1 MGWQCGGDTNVLH
14 FRTMRRLLVLLI
26 MGTWATLVVA
36 GEAEAVP
43 VVAGKNLWRASV
55 AALAVA
61 NAMDARTSWGKY
73 ELNPNLSGKNGTF
86 GREGALIKLGIVSG
100 MFVLETVVLQRRP
113 SKRFYRGLALV
124 NFGSASVTGATAIRN
139 LGVPRP

>member
-1 MGWQCGGDTNVLH
+1 MQ
-14 FRTMRRLLVLLI
+14 RLLVLLI
-26 MGTWATLVVA
+26 MGAWATPVVA
-36 GEAEAVP
+36 GEEAAAVP
-43 VVAGKNLWRASV
+43 VAGKNLWRASV

-73 ELNPNLSGKNGTF
+73 ELNPNLSGKNGKF

-100 MFVLETVVLQRRP
+100 MFVVESVVLRHKA

>member
-1 MGWQCGGDTNVLH
+1 MQ
-14 FRTMRRLLVLLI
+14 RLLVLLI
-26 MGTWATLVVA
+26 MGAWATPVVA
-36 GEAEAVP
+36 GEAAAVP
-43 VVAGKNLWRASV
+43 IAGKNLWRASV

-73 ELNPNLSGKNGTF
+73 ELNSNLSGKNGKF
-86 GREGALIKLGIVSG
+86 GREGTLIKLGIVSG
-100 MFVLETVVLQRRP
+100 MFVVESVVLRHKA

>member
-14 FRTMRRLLVLLI
+14 FRTMQRMLALLI
-26 MGTWATLVVA
+26 MGAWATPVVA
-36 GEAEAVP
+36 GEAAAVP
-43 VVAGKNLWRASV
+43 IAGKNLWRASV

-73 ELNPNLSGKNGTF
+73 ELNPNLSGKNGKF

-100 MFVLETVVLQRRP
+100 MFVVESLVLRHKA
-113 SKRFYRGLALV
+113 SKRIYRGLALV
-124 NFGSASVTGATAIRN
+124 NFCSASVTG
-139 LGVPRP
+139 

>member
-1 MGWQCGGDTNVLH
+1 
-14 FRTMRRLLVLLI
+14 
-26 MGTWATLVVA
+26 MGTWATPVVA
-36 GEAEAVP
+36 GEAVAVP

-73 ELNPNLSGKNGTF
+73 ELNPSLSGKNGKF
-86 GREGALIKLGIVSG
+86 GREGMLIKLGIVSG
-100 MFVLETVVLQRRP
+100 MFVVESVVLRHKA

>member
-1 MGWQCGGDTNVLH
+1 
-14 FRTMRRLLVLLI
+14 MRRLLVLLI
-26 MGTWATLVVA
+26 MGTWATPVVA

-73 ELNPNLSGKNGTF
+73 ELNPSLSGKNGKF
-86 GREGALIKLGIVSG
+86 GREGMLIKLGIVSG
-100 MFVLETVVLQRRP
+100 MFVVESVVLRHKA

>member
-1 MGWQCGGDTNVLH
+1 
-14 FRTMRRLLVLLI
+14 MRRLLVLLI
-26 MGTWATLVVA
+26 MGVWATPVVA

-43 VVAGKNLWRASV
+43 AGGKNLWRASV

-61 NAMDARTSWGKY
+61 NVMDVRTSWGKY
-73 ELNPNLSGKNGTF
+73 ELNPNLAGNNGKF

-100 MFVLETVVLQRRP
+100 MVVLESVVLRHKP

>member
-1 MGWQCGGDTNVLH
+1 MGWQCGSDRNVLH
-14 FRTMRRLLVLLI
+14 FRIMQRLLVLLI
-26 MGTWATLVVA
+26 MGAWATPVVA
-36 GEAEAVP
+36 GEGAAVP
-43 VVAGKNLWRASV
+43 IAGKNLWRASV

-73 ELNPNLSGKNGTF
+73 ELNSNLSGKNGKF
-86 GREGALIKLGIVSG
+86 GGEGTLIKLGIVSG
-100 MFVLETVVLQRRP
+100 MFVVESVVLRHKA

>member
-1 MGWQCGGDTNVLH
+1 MQ
-14 FRTMRRLLVLLI
+14 RLLLLVI
-26 MGTWATLVVA
+26 MGVWATPAVA
-36 GEAEAVP
+36 EEAAAVP
-43 VVAGKNLWRASV
+43 VAGKNLWRASV

-61 NAMDARTSWGKY
+61 NVMDARTSWGKY
-73 ELNPNLSGKNGTF
+73 ELNPTLSGKNGTF

-100 MFVLETVVLQRRP
+100 MFVLETVVLRRQAFEEALP
-113 SKRFYRGLALV
+113 RTSLV

>member
-1 MGWQCGGDTNVLH
+1 MGWQCGCNTNVLH
-14 FRTMRRLLVLLI
+14 FHTMHRVLVLLI
-26 MGTWATLVVA
+26 MEVWATPVVA
-36 GEAEAVP
+36 GEGAAVP
-43 VVAGKNLWRASV
+43 VAGKNLWRTSL

-61 NAMDARTSWGKY
+61 NVMDARTSWGKF
-73 ELNPNLSGKNGTF
+73 ELNPNLSGQNGKF

-100 MFVLETVVLQRRP
+100 TFVVEAVVLRHRA

>member
-1 MGWQCGGDTNVLH
+1 
-14 FRTMRRLLVLLI
+14 
-26 MGTWATLVVA
+26 
-36 GEAEAVP
+36 
-43 VVAGKNLWRASV
+43 V

-61 NAMDARTSWGKY
+61 NVMDVRTSWGKY
-73 ELNPNLSGKNGTF
+73 ELNPNLAGNNGKF

-100 MFVLETVVLQRRP
+100 MVVLESVVLRHKP

>member
-1 MGWQCGGDTNVLH
+1 MQ
-14 FRTMRRLLVLLI
+14 RLMLLLI
-26 MGTWATLVVA
+26 MGVWATPGIA
-36 GEAEAVP
+36 GEGAAVP
-43 VVAGKNLWRASV
+43 VAGKNLWRASV

-61 NAMDARTSWGKY
+61 NVMDAGTSWGKH
-73 ELNPNLSGKNGTF
+73 ELNPSLSGKNGTF

-100 MFVLETVVLQRRP
+100 IFVVESVVLRHKD

>member
-1 MGWQCGGDTNVLH
+1 MQK
-14 FRTMRRLLVLLI
+14 LLVLLI
-26 MGTWATLVVA
+26 MGAWATPVVA
-36 GEAEAVP
+36 GEAAAPVP
-43 VVAGKNLWRASV
+43 VAGRTFWRASV

-61 NAMDARTSWGKY
+61 NVMDARTSWGKY

-100 MFVLETVVLQRRP
+100 MFVVETIVLRHKA
-113 SKRFYRGLALV
+113 SKRVYRGLALV

-139 LGVPRP
+139 LGVPRL

>member
-1 MGWQCGGDTNVLH
+1 MSYTSVSCKGCC
-14 FRTMRRLLVLLI
+14 VLLI
-26 MGTWATLVVA
+26 MGAWATPGVA
-36 GEAEAVP
+36 GEAAAVP
-43 VVAGKNLWRASV
+43 VAGKNFWRASV

-73 ELNPNLSGKNGTF
+73 ELNPNLSGKNGKF
-86 GREGALIKLGIVSG
+86 GREGALIKLGIVG
-100 MFVLETVVLQRRP
+100 GIFVVESVVLRRKA
-113 SKRFYRGLALV
+113 SKRFYRGLAWV

>member
-1 MGWQCGGDTNVLH
+1 MQ
-14 FRTMRRLLVLLI
+14 RLLVLLI
-26 MGTWATLVVA
+26 MGAWATPVVA
-36 GEAEAVP
+36 GEGEAAAAAVP
-43 VVAGKNLWRASV
+43 VAGKNLWRASV

-61 NAMDARTSWGKY
+61 NAMDAHTSWGKY
-73 ELNPNLSGKNGTF
+73 ELNSNLSGKNGKF

-100 MFVLETVVLQRRP
+100 MFVVESLVLRRKA

-124 NFGSASVTGATAIRN
+124 NFGSASVTGGTAIRN